1 MRTQVA
7 KDRESGRVLSDEE
20 YAKIRALLHTAG
32 LREVF
37 YSSAWP
43 AVAEPALQHRPLVQ
57 QPNKGGQLAPEE
69 GPRNFSAAPE
79 PSSLAAD
86 NLASQAGPSAAV
98 QVLGDNELVLAKGD
112 DLSGKANSR
121 DEVAAAPELLDPLL
135 DDDFDNSGY
144 HLHDPLDSPR
154 SVSPYG
160 DAIRPGSPAYDD
172 ADRVDLEGAQAAEAL
187 GDYMRRALRDWAT
200 ERGADDGFSDASSAK
215 SRDEDIED
223 PVPRVDSPLADG
235 LGDGGN
241 ADDDEPFYEL
251 NADDPNHVP
260 IEDLFAQI
268 PPPEPSSSSGEPPS
282 ALQEDPLIRRAY
294 VQAFIAA
301 SFHGGSHDLIEH
313 MLKSERSNLQT
324 LSDRLDYDFPGLGN
338 MAVTLRTVERRLG
351 VDPDQFITY
360 YFHCDSCWVRHH
372 SSELYELRRPACLE
386 DGCGGVL
393 YTTKKLSNGKES
405 RKPTKPLPTS
415 SLERN
420 IQRILL
426 RPGKVAEFS
435 AWRVTE
441 DDEPGHKPP
450 VAQEDWPGSLDE
462 DYRMFDMHD
471 AWGWN
476 AIRAG
481 LKRRRGGPW
490 EVEDIDIHEV
500 NQRFVALACGLV
512 IIFNIDW

>member
-1 MRTQVA
+1 M
-7 KDRESGRVLSDEE
+7 LSDEE

-43 AVAEPALQHRPLVQ
+43 VVAEPALQHRPLVQ

-69 GPRNFSAAPE
+69 GLRNFSAAPE

-86 NLASQAGPSAAV
+86 NPASQAGPSAAV
-98 QVLGDNELVLAKGD
+98 QVLGDNELILAKDD
-112 DLSGKANSR
+112 DLSGKANSQ
-121 DEVAAAPELLDPLL
+121 DEVAAAPELLDSLL
-135 DDDFDNSGY
+135 DDDFDNPGHY
-144 HLHDPLDSPR
+144 LHDPLESPR
-154 SVSPYG
+154 SVSPE
-160 DAIRPGSPAYDD
+160 DDPIRSVSPAGND
-172 ADRVDLEGAQAAEAL
+172 AHWVDPEGEQAAEAL
-187 GDYMRRALRDWAT
+187 GDYMRRTLGDWAT
-200 ERGADDGFSDASSAK
+200 GRGANDGFSDASSAK
-215 SRDEDIED
+215 SHDEDIQD
-223 PVPRVDSPLADG
+223 PVPRVDSPLAAG
-235 LGDGGN
+235 LGN
-241 ADDDEPFYEL
+241 AGDDDNGSDDDDNGEPVYEL
-251 NADDPNHVP
+251 DANDPNHVP
-260 IEDLFAQI
+260 IEDLFAQAT
-268 PPPEPSSSSGEPPS
+268 PPAPSSSSGEPPS

-372 SSELYELRRPACLE
+372 SSELYELRRPACLK

-393 YTTKKLSNGKES
+393 YTAKKLSNGKES

-435 AWRVTE
+435 AWRRTE

-490 EVEDIDIHEV
+490 EVEDVDIHEV